1 MSTVDPMEE
10 ITVAVKS
17 FSPYVWVRTHEESRF
32 LADFKK
38 QMDSKKYQVLVWSIA
53 HGLLTP
59 DLVDSCEESK
69 NAKFKGTKQPEKAIN
84 AISNFKVDEDKYR
97 GLVVV
102 LRDPMMILQG
112 PVVRHLRDLYTKLRN
127 DNITIMCLSS
137 RLAHG
142 PGGKTSGLP
151 PEMSKEFVVCDYGL
165 PGLELIE
172 TMARDLVRETVESN
186 QPRPEFSDE
195 RKKKCQEIADRFTFT
210 PEEYTAF
217 ARALQGLTHHE
228 VEVALSSSVHT
239 HKTLDLPFL
248 LNTKKQIVSRSDILE
263 FHSTPKSMDDIGG
276 MDLAK
281 EFFDDYKFA
290 HTKEAQEFGVTPLKG
305 ILLVGIPGCGKS
317 QLSKAIATNW
327 NLPLLRMDIGRV
339 MTGLVGGSESRMRE
353 AIQQVEAVSPCV
365 LWIDE
370 VEKALSGT
378 KSSNFSDGGTMA
390 RVFGTLLTAMEEGL
404 DGVTI
409 VATANDISALPP
421 EFIRRFDEVFFVDLP
436 SEEERAA
443 IFEIHQRLKGF
454 GDTQLDMKALV
465 DASQDYTGHE
475 IEKAVKRG
483 IAFAFKDDDRTLKT
497 EHVVKA
503 LEDTKPLSF
512 TMGEKIASL
521 REKANG
527 RFRYASSDAQ
537 TAGAKL
543 ASKKETMKLDDLDLP
558 DMEKREGDGKGP
570 DLDLN

>member
-1 MSTVDPMEE
+1 MNNTSPMEE

-32 LADFKK
+32 LK
-38 QMDSKKYQVLVWSIA
+38 QFVDEMESKKFQILVWSIA
-53 HGLLTP
+53 QGIVP
-59 DLVDSCEESK
+59 PEQVVSGEE
-69 NAKFKGTKQPEKAIN
+69 AKAQPFQGTKNPEKAIK
-84 AISNFKVDEDKYR
+84 AISEFSIDEEKYR
-97 GLVVV
+97 GVVVV

-112 PVVRHLRDLYTKLRN
+112 PIVRQLRDLYMKFRDN
-127 DNITIMCLSS
+127 NITILCLSS

-151 PEMSKEFVVCDYGL
+151 PEMSKQFVVCDYGL
-165 PGLELIE
+165 PNLREIDAAARNTVRRVVKANSPKPDDDAKKRKKAEELIKKFTYTE
-172 TMARDLVRETVESN
+172 
-186 QPRPEFSDE
+186 DE
-195 RKKKCQEIADRFTFT
+195 
-210 PEEYTAF
+210 YMAF
-217 ARALQGLTHHE
+217 ARALQGLTYQE

-239 HKTLDLPFL
+239 HSSLNLQYL
-248 LNTKKQIVSRSDILE
+248 LATKKQIVSRSDILE

-281 EFFDDYKFA
+281 EFFDDYKSA
-290 HTKEAQEFGVTPLKG
+290 HTKEAQDFGVEPLKG

-404 DGVTI
+404 EGVTI

-436 SEEERAA
+436 SSSEREA
-443 IFEIHQRLKGF
+443 IFNIHLRLKGF
-454 GDTQLDMKALV
+454 GQVDVNMGELV
-465 DASQDYTGHE
+465 AASKDYTGHE
-475 IEKAVKRG
+475 IEKGVKRG
-483 IAFAFKDDDRTLKT
+483 IAFAFQSSEKVLKT
-497 EHVVKA
+497 EHIVKA
-503 LEDTKPLSF
+503 LNDTKPLSF
-512 TMGEKIASL
+512 TMGDKITDL
-521 REKANG
+521 RDKAHG
-527 RFRYASSDAQ
+527 RFRFASSDAQ
-537 TAGAKL
+537 EAGVKRTKAL
-543 ASKKETMKLDDLDLP
+543 EMDSLDLS
-558 DMEKREGDGKGP
+558 DMETRTGEEADA
-570 DLDLN
+570 